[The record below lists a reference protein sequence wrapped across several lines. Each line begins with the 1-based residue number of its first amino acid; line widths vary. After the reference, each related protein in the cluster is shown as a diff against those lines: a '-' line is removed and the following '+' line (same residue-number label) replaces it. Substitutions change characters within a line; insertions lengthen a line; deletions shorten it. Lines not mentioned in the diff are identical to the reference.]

1 MSPHTEEGLVKL
13 LLFFLPKRSAV
24 LLDHLGRK
32 KRRGGGDNFCLR
44 SKHLKEQHILK
55 TVQLFLPNYEVTLF
69 FRVRKLKPNHIEIKN
84 ICASLMAKQ
93 SERKKT

>member
-13 LLFFLPKRSAV
+13 LLFFLPKKSAV

-32 KRRGGGDNFCLR
+32 KKGGGDNFCLR
-44 SKHLKEQHILK
+44 RKRLKEQHILK

>member
-1 MSPHTEEGLVKL
+1 M
-13 LLFFLPKRSAV
+13 
-24 LLDHLGRK
+24 
-32 KRRGGGDNFCLR
+32 
-44 SKHLKEQHILK
+44 KEQHILK